1 MKVVFYSVFFAFYFS
16 PFVIA
21 GSSNGPQNFE
31 KITVLN
37 NGNNHYFLLD
47 KALTTNNNYF
57 SASDLVAA
65 PATIGEAISTVTG
78 VSRSGQGGL
87 LQSYNIRGFSRAR
100 IKTEV
105 DGITIVSDR
114 RAGNSLSFLPV
125 HLVSNIGIKKG
136 PQSALYGSDAI
147 GGVVSLSTKSSNSL
161 VGVTLQPQDDG
172 IILFASGGN
181 EIFDANI
188 VSRKANQAQ
197 SSSSLNTSSS
207 VPLNTGYEQ
216 LSGSASANFTF
227 DNVDIYTSVIGSNGN
242 DIGKSS
248 ITFPQS
254 QITDYL
260 KDDHLLAQVTLS
272 QQGRWKLQVF
282 THDQAWNT
290 QTKRLQNSEISRTNL
305 VEYSSTTIGAIGL
318 WRSDNTIVG
327 VDWLAR
333 NNIDISESE
342 FNQKNKFVWQNNSV
356 SASQNTYSVYGLKHY
371 NIADI
376 NLEVGARYDYLT
388 VEQFNT
394 KKYDEHVSF
403 SLSGLYEFNSSTEL
417 SAEFANGFR
426 FPTASELFFSGETP
440 RGNTQGNSALKPET
454 SIGFELGLVHRF
466 NRAIFISFSA
476 YLYNIDDYI
485 ERYTLDDVRYYQND
499 NLVKMR
505 GTELSFNYEVN
516 HSLSLKA
523 TLQKQWATGS
533 NSQQIDDSVPSAIK
547 LWARWQNNNWSVTNQ
562 VLYQF
567 SRGHVGPS
575 ELEKSSE
582 LVIDSSLTY
591 QVNKHLNIALAVNN
605 ITNNLYT
612 ASADEDAPYQSERT
626 ASLTA
631 IWEF

>member
-1 MKVVFYSVFFAFYFS
+1 MKVVFSSVFFAFYFS

-37 NGNNHYFLLD
+37 NDNNHYFLLD

-57 SASDLVAA
+57 SVSELVAA

-505 GTELSFNYEVN
+505 GTELSFNYEVS

-523 TLQKQWATGS
+523 TLQKQWATDS

>member
-505 GTELSFNYEVN
+505 GTELSFNYEVS

-523 TLQKQWATGS
+523 TLQKQWATDS

>member
-207 VPLNTGYEQ
+207 IPLNTGYEQ

-505 GTELSFNYEVN
+505 GTELSFNYEVS

-523 TLQKQWATGS
+523 TLQKQWATDS

>member
-57 SASDLVAA
+57 SVSELVAA

-333 NNIDISESE
+333 NNIDISEIE

-394 KKYDEHVSF
+394 KKYDEHFSF

-417 SAEFANGFR
+417 SAEIANGFR

-575 ELEKSSE
+575 ELEQPSE

>member
-1 MKVVFYSVFFAFYFS
+1 MKVAFYFS

-197 SSSSLNTSSS
+197 SSYSLNTSSS

-505 GTELSFNYEVN
+505 GTELSFNYEVS

-523 TLQKQWATGS
+523 TLQKQWATDS

>member
-505 GTELSFNYEVN
+505 GTELSFNYEVS

>member
-394 KKYDEHVSF
+394 KKYDEHFSF

-485 ERYTLDDVRYYQND
+485 KRYTLDDVRYYQND

-505 GTELSFNYEVN
+505 GTELSFNYEVS

-523 TLQKQWATGS
+523 TLQKQWATDS

-575 ELEKSSE
+575 ELEQPSE